1 MVVPAHPYGPLG
13 ARPTGNAGII
23 YRDLQGYVQAEIYA
37 ESIDESILS
46 YVGMKDPYTGQLW
59 GRVIE
64 SGGALSVFRGIGGNN
79 TIFAKASY
87 GWIDGSNTEDNAHF
101 SGVVALSHEFA
112 VRGFEYVTVGPAV
125 SYESFENNQNHFTYG
140 HGGYFSPQSLLQGI
154 IQAQFLTK
162 EGSRWL
168 AAGMAGVGIQ
178 TNEQDSAPFFPL
190 RPDGRNYGSQSSTT
204 GIGLIDVTGA
214 YLINP
219 NWLIGGSAGFNVT
232 ADYNE
237 GFINIWVRYYFERR
251 NGLVRDDLG
260 LQGLTPVY

>member
-1 MVVPAHPYGPLG
+1 LGDSRTVVKPGTCRIAVVADTH
-13 ARPTGNAGII
+13 
-23 YRDLQGYVQAEIYA
+23 
-37 ESIDESILS
+37 
-46 YVGMKDPYTGQLW
+46 
-59 GRVIE
+59 GRVPDHIRP
-64 SGGALSVFRGIGGNN
+64 ALRKADEIWHLGDFCEARILRAIHALGPPVRAIAGNN

-168 AAGMAGVGIQ
+168 AAGMAGVGVQ

-190 RPDGRNYGSQSSTT
+190 RPDGRNYSSESSTT